1 MWIALALGGY
11 FLSAVT
17 SIGDRF
23 LLASKRIIHP
33 AGYAFLTGL
42 LSLFALLFT
51 FFDTASSLSWLA
63 RGIAILSGIFYLY
76 GLLFLYTAVQK
87 QMVSLT
93 TPLVSMASSVGIFMP
108 VFIVSLVTG
117 GSQSL
122 WMWCGVFVLLLAGGS
137 LLAFERGIHFKQI
150 IIPWRPIILS
160 GFFLALAQLSLK
172 GGYAFLQVPFLS
184 SIVWSRIG
192 FFIGA
197 LSLFLRFSW
206 RQEIF
211 ETVRELVKKTE
222 DGARAKLSVTSL
234 LFVVNKILGGIALL
248 LIDAAIFTGS
258 VALVQAMEG
267 VRLAFVFLL
276 AQVFSF
282 AYPQAFP
289 ERFSWREWLQ
299 KLLAFTLFG
308 ASIWIA
314 TQIILTTLPLLA

>member
-42 LSLFALLFT
+42 LSLFALLFA
-51 FFDTASSLSWLA
+51 FFDVAPSLSWFA
-63 RGIAILSGIFYLY
+63 RGIAILSGVFYLY

-93 TPLVSMASSVGIFMP
+93 APLVSVASSVGIFMP
-108 VFIVSLVTG
+108 VFIVSLVAG

-122 WMWCGVFVLLLAGGS
+122 WVWCGVFVLLLAGGS
-137 LLAFERGIHFKQI
+137 LMAFERGARDEQV

-160 GFFLALAQLSLK
+160 GLFLALAQLSLK
-172 GGYAFLQVPFLS
+172 GGYTLLQVPFLS
-184 SIVWSRIG
+184 SIVWSRLG

-197 LSLFLRFSW
+197 LSLLLRPSW

-211 ETVRELVKKTE
+211 ETVRDLFKKNE
-222 DGARAKLSVTSL
+222 DIAHAKSSVTSL
-234 LFVVNKILGGIALL
+234 LFVVNKILGGAALL
-248 LIDAAIFTGS
+248 LIDGAIFTGS

-267 VRLAFVFLL
+267 IRLAFVFLL

-282 AYPQAFP
+282 MYPAVFP
-289 ERFSWREWLQ
+289 ERFSWQEWLR
-299 KLLAFTLFG
+299 KLLAFALFG
-308 ASIWIA
+308 VGIWLA
-314 TQIILTTLPLLA
+314 TQIILTTLPSLA